1 MPPRETK
8 KRRVI
13 NLAKMRKTE
22 LSKLAT
28 SLFSP
33 SDKNPYYCGYMTIAN
48 LRDLHQHLD
57 IFIPEEAFWLAQWLE
72 YLGDPATASK
82 IRAEPGRF
90 KQIIVDRYEELRE
103 FAPSRT

>member
-1 MPPRETK
+1 MPLRETK

-13 NLAKMRKTE
+13 NLAKMRKAE

-33 SDKNPYYCGYMTIAN
+33 RDKNPYYCGCVVIAN
-48 LRDLHQHLD
+48 LRELCEHLD
-57 IFIPEEAFWLAQWLE
+57 IFIPEEAFWVAQWLE

-82 IRAEPGRF
+82 IRTEPGRF
-90 KQIIVDRYEELRE
+90 KQIVVDRYEELKE
-103 FAPSRT
+103 FAP